1 LRRRPSLSA
10 AFVALAVVVLVASA
24 ALSGCGTSV
33 NLSVDVGRQG
43 AGTVTL
49 LVTFPPTTA
58 TQIEDLKAGLPVA
71 DLRAAGWVVAGPKPG
86 PGGSTVVSASHSFSD
101 LSQVPALVAD
111 VAGNGTESQ
120 RPFRLSVSEQ
130 PSFLQDRFVA
140 TGDVDLRCSL
150 SCFGDPQLAKNVGYA
165 LGLAPSEMR
174 QLMGPD
180 PAKDIAFRVEVLL
193 PGKVTSS
200 NAAAHSSGGTLVWVP
215 VLGNATT
222 LQASSKKVDVAR
234 VRALYVA
241 INAGALV
248 VLTTAAYLL
257 WRRRRRPKSRL
268 AYLTVPRNRPPLP
281 TSWR

>member
-1 LRRRPSLSA
+1 
-10 AFVALAVVVLVASA
+10 V
-24 ALSGCGTSV
+24 ALSGCGTTV
-33 NLSVDVGRQG
+33 NLRVDVGRQG
-43 AGTVTL
+43 AGSVTL
-49 LVTFPPTTA
+49 LVSFPQTTA
-58 TQIEDLKAGLPVA
+58 AGIEDLKAGLPVA
-71 DLRAAGWVVAGPKPG
+71 DLRAAGWAVDGPKPG
-86 PGGSTVVSASHSFSD
+86 PAGSTVVSATHSFSD

-111 VAGNGTESQ
+111 VAGSGTESQ
-120 RPFRLSVSEQ
+120 RPFQLSVTEQ
-130 PSFLQDRFVA
+130 PSYLQDRFVA

-150 SCFGDPQLAKNVGYA
+150 SCFDDPQLAKNVGYA
-165 LGLAPSEMR
+165 LGLAPAEVR

-180 PAKDIAFRVEVLL
+180 PGKDIDFRVEVLL

-200 NAAAHSSGGTLVWVP
+200 NAAASSSGGSLVWVP
-215 VLGNATT
+215 VLGDATT

-268 AYLTVPRNRPPLP
+268 SYLTVPRNRPPLP